1 MPDPV
6 THYCFG
12 YRVSDGL
19 DEKIRIHLNMPIFE
33 RALQGPDPWATLA
46 FYGGRRKQY
55 ACRGG
60 LMHKMHT
67 GDFLFALA
75 REARETKSDAVFSV
89 LAGAICHYC
98 LDRTAHPYIICKGG
112 GFDGSKETRAFRGG
126 HVRLERAI
134 DSYFIR
140 QTYGMTPWKF
150 SIPQQIMKLK
160 AYPEILRAP
169 LDRVFQ
175 SVYGWEQVFD
185 DLNVALRDERWF
197 YGMMQDPVGILRC
210 LLRLISGGDTNYS
223 LYSYYRREIDFRQ
236 LDFLNQQHGVWH
248 HPFDPQQGSTESFF
262 DLMDRAYADAK
273 TLIHRAHCFVYDVDC
288 DAFNVLGMQ
297 GNLFEN
303 SNYSTGF
310 LCEDPRNETAPAY
323 EPLPFSEKF

>member
-1 MPDPV
+1 
-6 THYCFG
+6 
-12 YRVSDGL
+12 
-19 DEKIRIHLNMPIFE
+19 
-33 RALQGPDPWATLA
+33 
-46 FYGGRRKQY
+46 
-55 ACRGG
+55 
-60 LMHKMHT
+60 MHNTHT

-160 AYPEILRAP
+160 AYPEILRA
-169 LDRVFQ
+169 
-175 SVYGWEQVFD
+175 
-185 DLNVALRDERWF
+185 
-197 YGMMQDPVGILRC
+197 
-210 LLRLISGGDTNYS
+210 S
-223 LYSYYRREIDFRQ
+223 L
-236 LDFLNQQHGVWH
+236 
-248 HPFDPQQGSTESFF
+248 
-262 DLMDRAYADAK
+262 DRAYADAK
-273 TLIHRAHCFVYDVDC
+273 TFIHRAHCFVYDVDC
-288 DAFNVLGMQ
+288 DALNTRGMQ
-297 GNLFEN
+297 DNLFEN